1 MAITLSVVVPVYS
14 GQDYLESL
22 VAEVGAIR
30 EHWLEENAPIIL
42 QRLVLVDDNAIDGSA
57 GIIDALAA
65 RFPWIE
71 AVHLSRNFGQHPAT
85 MAGILHTQEDWVV
98 TLDED
103 LQHPPSRI
111 PELLR
116 QAISTGAD
124 VVYGKPESRIHDAVS
139 RDFTSRTYK
148 RIMEWLTGNKH
159 IRDANSFRLLRGE
172 IARGAAAACAH
183 DTYFDV
189 ALSWFTQ
196 RIQTVVMPLKD
207 RRYIT
212 TKQSGYHFRSLISHA
227 RRMLVTSQIK
237 ILRTGALLGLS
248 MAILSI
254 AVAIL
259 VFLLWL
265 FEPSWIQAR
274 GWTSLILTTTF
285 FSGVSFFM
293 IGIVLE
299 YISILLS
306 RSNGR
311 PLFFKVDRSKDTLL
325 ADYLSRAVT

>member
-1 MAITLSVVVPVYS
+1 MAITLSVVVPVYA

-22 VAEVGAIR
+22 VTQVSVVR
-30 EHWLEENAPIIL
+30 EKWMRENAPITL
-42 QRLVLVDDNAIDGSA
+42 ERLVLVNDNAIDGSA
-57 GIIDALAA
+57 TIIDALAS

-71 AVHLSRNFGQHPAT
+71 AIHLSRNFGQHPAT

-98 TLDED
+98 TIDED

-159 IRDANSFRLLRGE
+159 IRNANSFRLLRGE

-189 ALSWFTQ
+189 ALTWFTQ

-207 RRYIT
+207 LRYIT
-212 TKQSGYHFRSLISHA
+212 TKQSGYHFRSLMSHG

-237 ILRTGALLGLS
+237 VLRMGALLGVAMAALS
-248 MAILSI
+248 LA
-254 AVAIL
+254 AAIL
-259 VFLLWL
+259 VFMLWL
-265 FEPSWIQAR
+265 FEPSWIAAR

-311 PLFFKVDRSKDTLL
+311 PLFFKVDRRKDGLL
-325 ADYLSRAVT
+325 VDYLNRVAT